1 MPVITR
7 SNKTGP
13 TKMTGVKR
21 KLVEILDSDDDITT
35 VCTDSDSEFEPD
47 SVDELEDTLDD
58 MKEEIENLR
67 DSENAL
73 IETIVREREKNRSLQ
88 EELETLKQKHD
99 QLVESVKELQKTSW
113 MEVLLFTTVLA
124 AATGSALAAYFT
136 CSDDDYVGF
145 QF

>member
-21 KLVEILDSDDDITT
+21 KFLEIVDSDDDTTT
-35 VCTDSDSEFEPD
+35 VYTDSDSDFEPD
-47 SVDELEDTLDD
+47 SVDELEDKVDD
-58 MKEEIENLR
+58 LKEEIKRLQ

-73 IETIVREREKNRSLQ
+73 IDMLVNEREKNRALH
-88 EELETLKQKHD
+88 EEFETLKQKHER
-99 QLVESVKELQKTSW
+99 LVESVKEIQKTSW
-113 MEVLLFTTVLA
+113 MEVLVFTTVLA
-124 AATGSALAAYFT
+124 VATGSALAAYFT
-136 CSDDDYVGF
+136 CSEEDYVGF